1 MATVTKQNPW
11 QAQGVSI
18 LPKEPKDL
26 LPLVGQKQLF
36 TKLKEFRA
44 ECVSGTPNKI
54 SGFFVLDG
62 AWGVGKSRVGHEI
75 CLEALWD
82 DAKWIIDAKP
92 ERILTP
98 GFEDKILPLF
108 VRYSQVTLGRF
119 GEELSADN
127 WIAASIV
134 EALQRLSTAHS
145 SSQELGK
152 NQDKLMKW
160 TQQALKPKGWDK
172 AQQELVKVLENGDPV
187 QAAKDGIAVM
197 KKFGIEHL
205 MIVVDEIEDVGD
217 VQRDGLPSDER
228 QGIDQVLLTVIPRV
242 IKSEEI
248 RQVFPDVSFVLLC
261 SLAVGD
267 TLRQIRAIDRRTMR
281 HEIQTNAFSDV
292 QSFFEYL
299 KTERPELADDLNAY
313 PEGLKETAFFASD
326 RNFGWFNVIMS
337 HMHLNHKGSSQPV
350 ASLMRQFANKSDAIF
365 DRDAIGTFKIDSGP
379 HASFIEDAMYGLLPK
394 KIGGNEVT
402 EVLAKELLAK
412 RNVEQKPLFAR
423 LLEVTPPQDTRI
435 MTHLVNCGFKTEPGV
450 TVYLPGEARFNVK
463 EVMESI
469 KSYSQIAIG
478 SEGRLLICESESEF
492 TAQIQA
498 LSAHGEQAG
507 RFAPYLHGL
516 FTDPAYSVKD
526 GDKRSEFLAPSFSF
540 LQEFHKLNRRRHN
553 DEGFLRDGAKNAGLI
568 EAFDLAKKDA
578 AKRVKLLLQGFANAW
593 ELESAPVTVE
603 SVSEC
608 EQTTGITF
616 TPSSNPKKLNP
627 LNLGNDGTCIF
638 VYGSKA
644 DDAAIETDLGKIVRR
659 GAVPIVLILEDQDQR
674 VADLVERIQK
684 NVPRVAPFLI
694 VHNVTRHV
702 ADYIARMGL
711 MGDVFANGD
720 LRTSQFN
727 AAILDA
733 RQHLE
738 RNLQTWQQDV
748 AESQGFVIRPL
759 FYGSKITDDDLAAF
773 ARGYAA
779 MLSGKSYHDVMQR
792 GNGIFESE
800 TQQDAFKKTAERQSD
815 PGPKYADDPRMNLVV
830 DESGLLVAQ
839 VPRCLLSVMER
850 CSHVPL
856 KRSEIEKRFLYASP
870 ESVKAKDIMRPLTD
884 VMHHLGLIERDGEQ
898 IKQTS
903 SHALKSRVEEAT
915 NWLSGPFDK
924 STQRI
929 KRVNQREGEDLVDI
943 QLKRAKLSLR
953 DAANELDELDLSFVK
968 ESWLELNKATS
979 DGMPV
984 YEQQLVKSL
993 AVIVR
998 VKNAVTSVFDA
1009 SANQTFQYSPDFLP
1023 EFERNHTSTNYP
1035 LWRRVKI
1042 LEGFYADIDNQ
1053 RKELIKQIDETIAE
1067 VDSRVPLLSDDP
1079 YAGQKAFPTLALSRP
1094 LAAFR
1099 QELDFGADKP
1109 NKTVTAGGSS
1119 YAIKTVGYK
1128 ISDHKYQEAQQ
1139 RLVEIKNELT
1149 QPGRIVAG
1157 FKELLS
1163 GWEKLGERVQ
1173 SLHSRLTAVEKFFDD
1188 APPMVKQQAG
1198 LAAIR
1203 KHFESLEYQVAKG
1216 GIRQGTEDR
1225 EEAGAPIF
1233 SLVEGLKKDL
1243 DEIRANPS
1251 FSPTAIE
1258 DGLDGLEAQS
1268 VQTLEITYQSEHSAL
1283 VRAWAG
1289 VRLANGQESK
1299 QWPRQC
1305 AASYEKTRNQF
1316 EDLVATMRT
1325 EGKAYFA
1332 DAGGTTFQDYVG
1344 LCEKELA
1351 GKKIDWDAPEYE
1363 THITNLKKKKLLEL
1377 KLR

>member
-1 MATVTKQNPW
+1 MATLTKQNPW

-26 LPLVGQKQLF
+26 LPLVGQKPLF
-36 TKLKEFRA
+36 KKLQEFRD
-44 ECVSGTPNKI
+44 ECVSGNSNKI

-75 CLEALWD
+75 CLESLFD
-82 DAKWIIDAKP
+82 DAKWIVDAKP

-98 GFEDKILPLF
+98 GFEDGILPLF
-108 VRYSQVTLGRF
+108 IRYSQVTGGRF
-119 GEELSADN
+119 GEDLSADT

-134 EALQRLSTAHS
+134 ESLQRLSSAHAS
-145 SSQELGK
+145 TQELGK

-160 TQQALKPKGWDK
+160 TEQSLNPKGWEK
-172 AQQELVKVLENGDPV
+172 ARQELATALSNDDPV
-187 QAAKDGIAVM
+187 QAAKDGISLL
-197 KKFGIEHL
+197 KTIGIKQL

-217 VQRDGLPSDER
+217 VERDGLHSEER
-228 QGIDQVLLTVIPRV
+228 VGIDQVLLTVIPRV
-242 IKSEEI
+242 IKNDEI
-248 RQVFPDVSFVLLC
+248 RQVFPDVSFLLLC

-267 TLRQIRAIDRRTMR
+267 TLRQIHAIDRRTMR

-292 QSFFEYL
+292 QNFFEYL
-299 KTERPELADDLNAY
+299 KAERPELATDLNAY

-337 HMHLNHKGSSQPV
+337 HMHLNHKGEAQPV
-350 ASLMRQFANKSDAIF
+350 ASLMRQFADKNEAIF
-365 DRDAIGTFKIDSGP
+365 DRDAIGSFNVDAGD
-379 HASFIEDAMYGLLPK
+379 HGAFIEDAMYGLLPK
-394 KIGGNEVT
+394 KIGGGDVNAE
-402 EVLAKELLAK
+402 LAEELLAK

-423 LLEVTPPQDTRI
+423 LLEVNPPQDTRI

-478 SEGRLLICESESEF
+478 SEGRLLVCESESEF

-516 FTDPAYSVKD
+516 FTDPTYSVKD
-526 GDKRSEFLAPSFSF
+526 GENRSEFLAPSFTF
-540 LQEFHKLNRRRHN
+540 LQEFHKLNRRRHS
-553 DEGFLRDGAKNAGLI
+553 DEGFLRDGSKNAELI
-568 EAFDLAKKDA
+568 EAFDTAKKDA
-578 AKRVKLLLQGFANAW
+578 AKRVALLLQGFANAW

-603 SVSEC
+603 DVKEC
-608 EQTTGITF
+608 EQTDGITF

-627 LNLGNDGTCIF
+627 LNLGCDGSCVF
-638 VYGSKA
+638 VYGTTA
-644 DDAAIETDLGKIVRR
+644 DDAAIETELGKIGRR
-659 GAVPIVLILEDQDQR
+659 GAVPVVLILEDQDQR
-674 VADLVERIQK
+674 VADLMERIER
-684 NVPRVAPFLI
+684 NVPRIAPFLVI
-694 VHNVTRHV
+694 HNVTRQV

-711 MGDVFANGD
+711 MGDVFATGD

-733 RQHLE
+733 RQHLQ
-738 RNLQTWQQDV
+738 RNLQTWQQGI
-748 AESQGFVIRPL
+748 AESQGFVIQPL
-759 FYGSKITDDDLAAF
+759 FYGSKVTDDDLAAF

-779 MLSGKSYHDVMQR
+779 MLAGKSHHDVMQR
-792 GNGIFESE
+792 GNGVFESDS
-800 TQQDAFKKTAERQSD
+800 QQDSFRKMAERQSD
-815 PGPKYADDPRMNLVV
+815 PGPKYASDPRMNLIV

-850 CSHVPL
+850 CSHVQL
-856 KRSEIEKRFLYASP
+856 KRSEIEKRFLYERP
-870 ESVKAKDIMRPLTD
+870 ESVKTKDIMRPLTD
-884 VMHHLGLIERDGEQ
+884 LMHHLGLIERDGDQ

-903 SHALKSRVEEAT
+903 SHALKSRVDEAS
-915 NWLSGPFDK
+915 NWLDGPFDK
-924 STQRI
+924 SAQKI
-929 KRVNQREGEDLVDI
+929 KRVNHREGEDLIDI
-943 QLKRAKLSLR
+943 QLKRARLELR
-953 DAANELDELDLSFVK
+953 NAASELDELDLDFVK
-968 ESWLELNKATS
+968 DDWSELNKATS
-979 DGMPV
+979 DGMPL

-993 AVIVR
+993 AVIMR

-1009 SANQTFQYSPDFLP
+1009 TANNAFQYSPDFLP
-1023 EFERNHTSTNYP
+1023 DFEQNQSSSNYP
-1035 LWRRVKI
+1035 LWKRVKI
-1042 LEGFYADIDNQ
+1042 LEGFYAGIDNQ
-1053 RKELIKQIDETIAE
+1053 RKELIKQIDETKSE
-1067 VDSRVPLLSDDP
+1067 VDSRVPTLSDEP
-1079 YAGQKAFPTLALSRP
+1079 YAGQRAFPTLALARP
-1094 LAAFR
+1094 LAAWR

-1139 RLVEIKNELT
+1139 RIVEIKNDLT
-1149 QPGRIVAG
+1149 QPGKIVAG
-1157 FKELLS
+1157 FKELLAS
-1163 GWEKLGERVQ
+1163 WETLGQRVD
-1173 SLHSRLTAVEKFFDD
+1173 SLRARLSTVEAFFSD
-1188 APPMVKQQAG
+1188 APTEVKQQAG
-1198 LAAIR
+1198 LTDIR
-1203 KHFESLEYQVAKG
+1203 KQFEKLENQVAKG

-1225 EEAGAPIF
+1225 EAAGAPIF

-1243 DEIRANPS
+1243 DAIKSNPS
-1251 FSPTAIE
+1251 DSPTAIE
-1258 DGLDGLEAQS
+1258 EELDGLEAQS
-1268 VQTLEITYQSEHSAL
+1268 IQTLEIKYQSENSAL

-1299 QWPRQC
+1299 SWPRQC
-1305 AASYEKTRNQF
+1305 AVTFGKTRQQF

-1325 EGKAYFA
+1325 EGNAYFA
-1332 DAGGTTFQDYVG
+1332 DVTGTTFDDYIG
-1344 LCEKELA
+1344 LCQKELS
-1351 GKKIDWDAPEYE
+1351 GQKIDWDASEYD
-1363 THITNLKKKKLLEL
+1363 THIRNLKKKKLLEL